1 MATAVF
7 IDGGYLS
14 SLLRDYFGKARIDYQ
29 KLTHFACN
37 GDSVFRAYYY
47 DCLPYQS
54 AVPTDEERE
63 RFSNAQRFTYTL
75 NKLPRFTVRLGKLV
89 FRGYDENGKPIFKQ
103 KRVDLLL
110 GIDLASLVNMKSVS
124 GISLIAGDSD
134 LIPAFEH
141 AHGAGFTTTLVH
153 GPAKTYHQD
162 LWDLADE
169 RLEIA
174 GEEIQKLAR

>member
-7 IDGGYLS
+7 IDGGYLDS
-14 SLLRDYFGKARIDYQ
+14 VLRDHFGMPRIGYQ
-29 KLTHFACN
+29 KLAHFACN
-37 GDSVFRAYYY
+37 GDSVFRTYYY
-47 DCLPYQS
+47 NCLPYQS
-54 AVPTDEERE
+54 AIPTEEE
-63 RFSNAQRFTYTL
+63 KARFSNAQRFTYAL

-89 FRGYDENGKPIFKQ
+89 FRGYDENREPIFKQ

-124 GISLIAGDSD
+124 GISLVAGDSD

-141 AHGAGFTTTLVH
+141 AHSAGLTTTLVH
-153 GPAKTYHQD
+153 GPAETYHQD

-169 RLEIA
+169 RLEIT
-174 GEEIQKLAR
+174 GEEIKKLAR